1 MAPFLPVHSR
11 DRTYYL
17 RWGLLVAGITGWAV
31 GATLLDAALRP
42 AVPAGPPHPPVAV
55 VVPANPIL
63 SAPPIDLSATL
74 SLPAD
79 SSRAVA
85 ADSASAFAY
94 GLWNGLDGVGRP
106 AAPGQRPDASGT
118 QAAEAPSSVGFPT
131 TYAGQL
137 RLYRTLQRKP
147 GADATLDLGGLVVDE
162 TLTPHGRIFYADFFD
177 VWESPAV
184 EGFYTVRVQEQ
195 PTPGRGT
202 LVEVFVND
210 DVTFR
215 TRLHPQTQID
225 EQALQAARRT
235 YAYVRSGRGILRI
248 R

>member
-1 MAPFLPVHSR
+1 MRPR
-11 DRTYYL
+11 NRTYYL
-17 RWGLLVAGITGWAV
+17 RWGLLVVGIAGWAV
-31 GATLLDAALRP
+31 GAALVDAVLGTKPPDPPPLPPP
-42 AVPAGPPHPPVAV
+42 AVVA
-55 VVPANPIL
+55 PANPIL
-63 SAPPIDLSATL
+63 DGPSVDLSASL
-74 SLPAD
+74 PLPAD
-79 SSRAVA
+79 ALQPDSIVRFEGALWGALGGVGGPVA
-85 ADSASAFAY
+85 AE
-94 GLWNGLDGVGRP
+94 RP
-106 AAPGQRPDASGT
+106 SPSGT
-118 QAAEAPSSVGFPT
+118 QAAETPTSVGLPT
-131 TYAGQL
+131 TYGDQL
-137 RLYRTLQRKP
+137 RLYRSLQRKP
-147 GADATLDLGGLVVDE
+147 GTSATLELGGLVVDE

-177 VWESPAV
+177 VWESPPV

>member
-1 MAPFLPVHSR
+1 
-11 DRTYYL
+11 
-17 RWGLLVAGITGWAV
+17 
-31 GATLLDAALRP
+31 
-42 AVPAGPPHPPVAV
+42 
-55 VVPANPIL
+55 VPANPIL
-63 SAPPIDLSATL
+63 SAPPIDLAATL

-79 SSRAVA
+79 SSRAAA
-85 ADSASAFAY
+85 ADSASVFAHA
-94 GLWNGLDGVGRP
+94 LWSGLDGGERP
-106 AAPGQRPDASGT
+106 ASEQRPDASGT
-118 QAAEAPSSVGFPT
+118 QAGRAPSSVGFPT
-131 TYAGQL
+131 TYADQL

-162 TLTPHGRIFYADFFD
+162 TLTPHGRIFYTDFFD
-177 VWESPAV
+177 VWESPPV